1 MKIRRHKTVSK
12 CIALLTALIVAV
24 ASVVNFHHHHESGP
38 AICLCD
44 GSHGKA
50 ICNECAHHHD
60 CGSHDEHDDGSC
72 AMKLAEYEAAKSSYS
87 YMTVDSAAAADF
99 AVLYAY
105 ALINRLYADENQA
118 TLSVPDDYGLPEKTE
133 AAQQTRRGPPAFII
147 M

>member
-1 MKIRRHKTVSK
+1 MKIRRHKTVYK

-50 ICNECAHHHD
+50 VCNACAHGHD
-60 CGSHDEHDDGSC
+60 CEGPDDGSC
-72 AMKLAEYEAAKSSYS
+72 ALKLAEYEVAKSDYS
-87 YMTVDSAAAADF
+87 YLADEDFADF
-99 AVLYAY
+99 AVLFACD
-105 ALINRLYADENQA
+105 LICRLYADECVSA
-118 TLSVPDDYGLPEKTE
+118 VYVPEDYGLPEKTE
-133 AAQQTRRGPPAFII
+133 AASQTRRGPPAFII